1 MTHENGERPI
11 TPKGLQL
18 VLAFL
23 IPLLALA
30 VAWGVWTTRIDALEC
45 RIAEQSAKLE
55 KYDSTLLTI
64 QVQLA
69 EIQKDLSYI
78 RRQVDSAGLP

>member
-1 MTHENGERPI
+1 MTPEIGDRPL
-11 TPKGLQL
+11 TGKGIQL
-18 VLAFL
+18 LAALL

>member
-18 VLAFL
+18 VMAFL

-30 VAWGVWTTRIDALEC
+30 VSWGVWTTRIDSLEC
-45 RIAEQSAKLE
+45 RLAEQTTKLE
-55 KYDSTLLTI
+55 RYDATLLTI

-69 EIQKDLSYI
+69 EIQKDLTYI
-78 RRQVDSAGLP
+78 RKQVDAGSVP